1 MQFKY
6 QNNELNINVRSL
18 YVLLYEISI
27 DLDQTNRIH
36 SKYIYSSYLITK
48 PILLPT
54 TTLDM
59 ISCQTMCGNTL
70 ELLLIAIIRG
80 QLEVIPFNRFIM
92 ESVKQSVCYIPYSYC
107 RY

>member
-1 MQFKY
+1 MVYNRQ
-6 QNNELNINVRSL
+6 IVCVRSL

-27 DLDQTNRIH
+27 DLDQPNRIH

-59 ISCQTMCGNTL
+59 ISCQTMCGDTL

-80 QLEVIPFNRFIM
+80 QLEVDL
-92 ESVKQSVCYIPYSYC
+92 SYGMLFHGLNLF
-107 RY
+107 